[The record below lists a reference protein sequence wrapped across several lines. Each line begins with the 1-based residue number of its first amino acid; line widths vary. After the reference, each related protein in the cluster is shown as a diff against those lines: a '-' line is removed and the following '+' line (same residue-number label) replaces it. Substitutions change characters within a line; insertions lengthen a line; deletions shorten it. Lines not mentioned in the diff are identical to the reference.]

1 MKPILFAEDATS
13 FITNGFGRMT
23 DAISCKVVEERNGE
37 YELTMTYP
45 VNGRHFSDLS
55 ERMLLYSIHD
65 DKKDRQPFRIYEISK
80 PLNGIVTIHARHVSY
95 DLNKIVISPFTAGSC
110 GAAFSG
116 LKNNSATVHDFQF
129 FTNKS
134 LTADFKIEVPTVC
147 RSILGGTEGSIL
159 DIYGPGEY
167 QWDHWNVHFYSQR
180 GQDKPVEIRYGKN
193 LTELED
199 TVNIGNTYNAVY
211 PFWKGQEEGTDSQGK
226 TVYVSKLVYISDNP
240 SERILRADLQDDQGH
255 TITLPLEV
263 VPLDLSS
270 EWDKPPTQDELRSKA
285 ASYLTANKPWL
296 ESRNITVS
304 FVALWQTEEYKNLA
318 LERVSL
324 CDTVRVIHN
333 KLGISVRKKIVKVDY
348 DVLNERYNSIEL
360 GDSSKSFTSA
370 LKSDITSG
378 MGDMKTTIST
388 VQGLITPKSEIDNAI
403 DSAVQHASELIRGGL
418 GGYVIMNTNAN
429 GQPEEIVISDN
440 LDLSQAQNVWRW
452 NKNGL
457 AFSNNGYDFDDEH
470 PDTLKLALTADGA
483 IVADRITSGSLTA
496 NIITAGVLTAGNGNT
511 TLDMSTGRLV
521 AKNFKIDTSSVEGS
535 SFEIDSSKF
544 KVAPNGDVSI
554 INGLFDRA
562 NVEYSLSVKRSTDP
576 NYGNFASFLTNH
588 ELIFGTY
595 DYNRGVLDRWLFN
608 ISTGHNNL
616 MSMYGH
622 DYPETLIDI
631 DSGNE
636 GGLAFNTYSNDLT
649 RDAPILFINTG
660 KNPNGHTEDVLVYGN
675 IGIVYPEFKKIE
687 DWPEGAIDPSSF
699 DYFNDRKVTIEPS
712 YYNESKEPLLII
724 RGHVAVD
731 GDISCLNGALV
742 ARGGQKYRAVDTKHY
757 GTVGLAAMESPE
769 PVFADFGSNTLDSD
783 GKCYVEF
790 ESIFAETIDLSR
802 NYQVFYTQ
810 TSPGKIDYVEKRSDK
825 FIVHGEPGTEFDW
838 IVYAKQIDF
847 SNCRFTRLDN
857 KGKGDTK

>member
-80 PLNGIVTIHARHVSY
+80 PLNGIVTIHARHISY
-95 DLNKIVISPFTAGSC
+95 DLNKIVISPFTADSC
-110 GAAFSG
+110 GAAFTG
-116 LKNNSATVHDFQF
+116 LKNNSATAHDFQF

-134 LTADFKIEVPTVC
+134 LIADFKIEVPTVC

-167 QWDHWNVHFYSQR
+167 QWDHWDVHFYSQR

-270 EWDKPPTQDELRSKA
+270 EWDKPPTQAELRSKA

-521 AKNFKIDTSSVEGS
+521 AKNLLIDTNNG
-535 SFEIDSSKF
+535 SFEIQSDNFIVTPEGNVTLKNATLTNANASGSFVTSRKEGNTVYSTNSTAGSITFYKNSNLLTELSILGSAYALNTHSNALDAFTIDLAENLPLTIVTPSVGNESNYERYYRFAINDTSKRMGF
-544 KVAPNGDVSI
+544 DEWVYIHDLFVSDNIRFEKRDGPQIGCTVSNGD
-554 INGLFDRA
+554 
-562 NVEYSLSVKRSTDP
+562 
-576 NYGNFASFLTNH
+576 YGIFADGPFVV
-588 ELIFGTY
+588 
-595 DYNRGVLDRWLFN
+595 RGDMWCDN
-608 ISTGHNNL
+608 
-616 MSMYGH
+616 
-622 DYPETLIDI
+622 
-631 DSGNE
+631 
-636 GGLAFNTYSNDLT
+636 
-649 RDAPILFINTG
+649 
-660 KNPNGHTEDVLVYGN
+660 
-675 IGIVYPEFKKIE
+675 
-687 DWPEGAIDPSSF
+687 
-699 DYFNDRKVTIEPS
+699 
-712 YYNESKEPLLII
+712 
-724 RGHVAVD
+724 
-731 GDISCLNGALV
+731 
-742 ARGGQKYRAVDTKHY
+742 GGQKYRAIKTENY

-769 PVFADFGSNTLDSD
+769 PVFSDFGSDTLDSD
-783 GKCYVEF
+783 GRCYVEF
-790 ESIFAETIDLSR
+790 ESIFAETVDLSR

-847 SNCRFTRLDN
+847 SDCRFTRLDS
-857 KGKGDTK
+857 KGKGDI